1 MITFYEL
8 LEVLIVLVPILMSV
22 AFVTVA
28 ERKIMAAMQR
38 RVGPNAVGLWGLLQP
53 FADALKLLVKEIIIP
68 RQSNRLLFVVGPCI
82 TLIFALLGWAIIP
95 FGEGLAI
102 FDYELG
108 VFFALA
114 VSSLGSYGILI
125 SGWAANSKYA
135 FMGAIRSTAQLLS
148 YELVFS
154 SIILIL
160 IIFSGSF
167 SLTFIVECQQAI
179 WNIFPLMP
187 IALMFFIAILAETN
201 RPPFDLPEAE
211 SELVAGFMTEHGASI
226 FVFFFLGEYS
236 SLILMSAFMA
246 IFFLGGYHFP
256 DLKNVFISSFNEMLS
271 LLSKEEESLGKSI
284 DQVFIDKEIFSSSVR
299 FENIDLSEVLLNSN
313 TLWYE
318 NEVIPQGILYPMSVF
333 SVKDTFIQSIG
344 YFLDKAEG
352 SFILGIKIIFVVF
365 FFIWVRASFP
375 RLRYDQ
381 LMSLCWKELLP
392 LVFGYIIFTIC
403 IFSTFNMM
411 PFGTSF

>member
-1 MITFYEL
+1 M
-8 LEVLIVLVPILMSV
+8 
-22 AFVTVA
+22 
-28 ERKIMAAMQR
+28 
-38 RVGPNAVGLWGLLQP
+38 
-53 FADALKLLVKEIIIP
+53 
-68 RQSNRLLFVVGPCI
+68 
-82 TLIFALLGWAIIP
+82 GWAIIP

-114 VSSLGSYGILI
+114 VSSIGSYGILI

-167 SLTFIVECQQAI
+167 SLTYIVECQQAV
-179 WNIFPLMP
+179 WNIFPLLP

-236 SLILMSAFMA
+236 SLILMSSFMS
-246 IFFLGGYHFP
+246 IFFLGGHHCP
-256 DLKNVFISSFNEMLS
+256 DLHKIVLDPFLYLFYFLEYKFSYYFNFLIAWFNHLINHKIKPINNDFIEFDS
-271 LLSKEEESLGKSI
+271 LTTIREFFKEL
-284 DQVFIDKEIFSSSVR
+284 KEITYNTR
-299 FENIDLSEVLLNSN
+299 NHLNN
-313 TLWYE
+313 D
-318 NEVIPQGILYPMSVF
+318 N
-333 SVKDTFIQSIG
+333 IQSIPINND
-344 YFLDKAEG
+344 FINFSSKNTVFEFINILIDKIQG
-352 SFILGIKIIFVVF
+352 SYILGFKIVIVVF
-365 FFIWVRASFP
+365 FYIWVRASFP
-375 RLRYDQ
+375 RFRYDQ

-392 LVFGYIIFTIC
+392 LVFAYILFTIC
-403 IFSTFNMM
+403 LFYTFDMM
-411 PFGTSF
+411 PFGVTF

>member
-1 MITFYEL
+1 MTNFYSI
-8 LEVLIVLVPILMSV
+8 LEVLIILVPILMTI
-22 AFVTVA
+22 AFVTIA
-28 ERKIMAAMQR
+28 ERKVMAAMQR
-38 RVGPNAVGLWGLLQP
+38 RCGPNAVGVWGVLQP

-68 RQSNRLLFVVGPCI
+68 RQSNNILFVIGPCI
-82 TLIFALLGWAIIP
+82 TLILALLGWAIIP

-102 FDYELG
+102 FDYDLG

-114 VSSLGSYGILI
+114 VSSIGSYGILI

-154 SIILIL
+154 SIVLIL

-167 SLTFIVECQQAI
+167 SLTFIVECQQAV
-179 WNIFPLMP
+179 WNIFPLLP

-236 SLILMSAFMA
+236 SLILMSSFMS
-246 IFFLGGYHFP
+246 IFFLGGHHCP
-256 DLKNVFISSFNEMLS
+256 DLHKLIVDPFIFLFYFLESEFSYYFPIVWNSNLSYDSIQPVNDYFLSFSNKNTML
-271 LLSKEEESLGKSI
+271 ESINIL
-284 DQVFIDKEIFSSSVR
+284 IDKI
-299 FENIDLSEVLLNSN
+299 
-313 TLWYE
+313 
-318 NEVIPQGILYPMSVF
+318 QGSY
-333 SVKDTFIQSIG
+333 
-344 YFLDKAEG
+344 
-352 SFILGIKIIFVVF
+352 ILGFKIVVVVF

-375 RLRYDQ
+375 RFRYDQ

-392 LVFGYIIFTIC
+392 LVFAYIIFIIC
-403 IFSTFNMM
+403 LFYTFNMI
-411 PFGTSF
+411 PFGITF

>member
-1 MITFYEL
+1 MTVIYNV
-8 LEVLIVLVPILMSV
+8 LEVLVVLLPILMTV
-22 AFVTVA
+22 AFVTIA
-28 ERKIMAAMQR
+28 ERKVMAAMQR
-38 RVGPNAVGLWGLLQP
+38 RCGPNAVGIWGILQP

-68 RQSNRLLFVVGPCI
+68 RQSNSLLFVIGPCV

-108 VFFALA
+108 IFFALA
-114 VSSLGSYGILI
+114 VSSIGSYGILV

-154 SIILIL
+154 SIVLIL

-167 SLTFIVECQQAI
+167 SLTFIVECQQAV
-179 WNIFPLMP
+179 WNIFPLLP

-236 SLILMSAFMA
+236 SLILMSSFMS
-246 IFFLGGYHFP
+246 IFFLGGHHCPDIHKLILDPFLFLFYLLESKFSYYFP
-256 DLKNVFISSFNEMLS
+256 LTGNSPLNYDNTQSVNDYFINLSSKNTMLD
-271 LLSKEEESLGKSI
+271 SI
-284 DQVFIDKEIFSSSVR
+284 NILIDKIQGSY
-299 FENIDLSEVLLNSN
+299 VL
-313 TLWYE
+313 
-318 NEVIPQGILYPMSVF
+318 GF
-333 SVKDTFIQSIG
+333 
-344 YFLDKAEG
+344 
-352 SFILGIKIIFVVF
+352 KIVTVVF
-365 FFIWVRASFP
+365 FYIWVRASFP
-375 RLRYDQ
+375 RFRYDQ

-392 LVFGYIIFTIC
+392 LVFAYILFTIC
-403 IFSTFNMM
+403 LFYTFDMM
-411 PFGTSF
+411 PFGITF

>member
-1 MITFYEL
+1 MKIL
-8 LEVLIVLVPILMSV
+8 LNISEILIVLVPILMTV
-22 AFVTVA
+22 AFVTIA
-28 ERKIMAAMQR
+28 ERKIMASMQR
-38 RVGPNAVGLWGLLQP
+38 RCGPNAVGVWGILQP

-68 RQSNRLLFVVGPCI
+68 RQSNSLLFIIGPCI
-82 TLIFALLGWAIIP
+82 TLIFALIGWSIIP
-95 FGEGLAI
+95 FGEGLTI

-154 SIILIL
+154 SIVLILIL
-160 IIFSGSF
+160 FSGSF
-167 SLTFIVECQQAI
+167 SLMYIVECQQAV
-179 WNIFPLMP
+179 WNIFPLLP
-187 IALMFFIAILAETN
+187 IGLMFFIAILAETN
-201 RPPFDLPEAE
+201 RAPFDLPEAE

-236 SLILMSAFMA
+236 SLILMSTFMS
-246 IFFLGGYHFP
+246 IFFLGGHHFP
-256 DLKNVFISSFNEMLS
+256 DLYNIFVDSFIYIWRCLEWGWYYFFDSNLS
-271 LLSKEEESLGKSI
+271 LFSNSSDLYNDKYIDLHSSNMNLTQFTSKDTLLESINLL
-284 DQVFIDKEIFSSSVR
+284 IDKI
-299 FENIDLSEVLLNSN
+299 
-313 TLWYE
+313 
-318 NEVIPQGILYPMSVF
+318 QGSY
-333 SVKDTFIQSIG
+333 
-344 YFLDKAEG
+344 
-352 SFILGIKIIFVVF
+352 ILGFKIIFVVF

-392 LVFGYIIFTIC
+392 LVFAYLVFTIC
-403 IFSTFNMM
+403 LFYTFDMM
-411 PFGTSF
+411 PFGITF